1 MRLFVVFIFVF
12 LLLNGFV
19 ITGMARYVVPQ
30 NFRLF
35 FTGLL
40 IFLSTFQY
48 IYQFFSSRF
57 VSTFPYRINQIF
69 SYIVYYYMGFVIY
82 ASAFFIVAAV
92 LTWIFKGKVEFN
104 FYKAAFILT
113 LLVLMAGTYFKH
125 STVVT
130 KYEIDSEGKLAT
142 PMNVVL
148 ISDTH
153 LGFINENASMKK
165 LVGMINELNPDVVL
179 IAGDL
184 IDFHLDPVLEKD
196 MLSELKNI
204 ESQIFFAVGNH
215 EIYGGKTALLVET
228 LNSYPNVEAVRDNKV
243 LLENGVYIAARDN
256 FSKKPIKDIL
266 AGSGDNPV
274 IIMQHTPDT
283 IDEAVEN
290 NVLLQVSGH
299 THKGQIFPGRL
310 FTKRLFK
317 VDYGHEKIKD
327 TNIIVS
333 QGYGTWGPPIRVG
346 SRSEIVLIKIK

>member
-12 LLLNGFV
+12 LVLNGIV
-19 ITGMARYVVPQ
+19 VTGMARHVVPQ

-48 IYQFFSSRF
+48 MYQFLSSRF
-57 VSTFPYRINQIF
+57 VSSFPYKVNQTL

-82 ASAFFIVAAV
+82 ASAFFIVAAG
-92 LTWIFKGKVEFN
+92 LTWIFKGKIEFN
-104 FYKAAFILT
+104 FYKAAFILI
-113 LLVLMAGTYFKH
+113 LLVLGAGTYFKH
-125 STVVT
+125 STVVVE
-130 KYEIDSEGKLAT
+130 YEIDSGGKLAA
-142 PMNVVL
+142 PMDVVL

-165 LVGMINELNPDVVL
+165 LSKMINKLNPDAVL

-184 IDFHLDPVLEKD
+184 IDFHLDPVLERD

-204 ESQIFFAVGNH
+204 DSRIFFAVGNH
-215 EIYGGKTALLVET
+215 EIYGGKTDLLVKT
-228 LNSYPNVEAVRDNKV
+228 LNEYPNVEAVRDSKV

-256 FSKKPIKDIL
+256 FSKKPIKEIL
-266 AGSGDNPV
+266 EGSGESPV

-317 VDYGHEKIKD
+317 VDYGHKKIKD